1 MTTIETS
8 VFTSE
13 AHRERFEE
21 LMKEQMVL
29 RSKIFKSQMAFLYV
43 ISAIEYPFAKD
54 MFHQRG
60 MYPELDK
67 MMTLRAEG
75 VISDKDA
82 LLYAMAVNVFNGT
95 DIFKEMRLEGNP
107 SPYTFFCKLGSEARI
122 LGEASIIFSEGFD
135 LTTIS

>member
-1 MTTIETS
+1 MKTIETS

-43 ISAIEYPFAKD
+43 VSAIQYPFAKD
-54 MFHQRG
+54 MYHQRG

-67 MMTLRAEG
+67 MIALRAEG

-82 LLYAMAVNVFNGT
+82 LLYALAVNVFNGA
-95 DIFKEMRLEGNP
+95 DIFREMRLDGNP
-107 SPYTFFCKLGSEARI
+107 TPYTFFCKLGSDARI
-122 LGEASIIFSEGFD
+122 IGEASTIFAEGYD
-135 LTTIS
+135 LNQIA